1 MENISKK
8 EVISLIDE
16 EISKCPN
23 HHVLSTLFI
32 LKAKVES
39 LKPFTRS
46 IPTIRDHN
54 GKPYNLGANYD
65 DEFEQFKKQFKQ

>member
-16 EISKCPN
+16 EIAKCPN
-23 HHVLSTLFI
+23 HHVLLSLFV

-39 LKPFTRS
+39 LKLFTRPVS
-46 IPTIRDHN
+46 KIDH
-54 GKPYNLGANYD
+54 LSEFALRQYD
-65 DEFEQFKKQFKQ
+65 KEFEEFKKQFKQ